1 MSRRTWLR
9 SMRVRILAVVV
20 SLLLLSS
27 IGSVI
32 LLRAVLFERLEQEVR
47 TDLDQEAAEFELL
60 RAGSDPQTGEP
71 FGGDLSAIF
80 DGYFAR

>member
-9 SMRVRILAVVV
+9 SMRVRILAVVG

-47 TDLDQEAAEFELL
+47 IDLDQEAAEFELL
-60 RAGSDPQTGEP
+60 RA
-71 FGGDLSAIF
+71 
-80 DGYFAR
+80 